1 MKWLDFWII
10 RRVIYC
16 QTQILKIDCSC
27 SSDDTEA
34 ETERDTDSD
43 ATIIVDVV
51 DTVFSGL

>member
-1 MKWLDFWII
+1 MKWLDFLII
-10 RRVIYC
+10 CRVIYC